1 MTSSLTES
9 CAYNEKITTRST
21 GTMNQARTK
30 PKAEIA
36 LIAALISALLL
47 TGCSGMPETTIDPDT
62 VTELAACPSSPNCVS
77 TADGEDESHSIAPIE
92 LDGDPAEAWNT
103 LRGILEA
110 DRSFR
115 ITASND
121 RYLRAV
127 ATTRILRFKDDVEF
141 LLDVEGKTI
150 GMRSA
155 SRVGYSDLG
164 KNRKRME
171 EIRSRLAEAGVATT
185 AS

>member
-1 MTSSLTES
+1 
-9 CAYNEKITTRST
+9 
-21 GTMNQARTK
+21 
-30 PKAEIA
+30 
-36 LIAALISALLL
+36 
-47 TGCSGMPETTIDPDT
+47 MPETTTDPDS
-62 VTELAACPSSPNCVS
+62 VTELSSCPSSPNCVS
-77 TADGEDESHSIAPIE
+77 SADERNDDHFIEPIQVR
-92 LDGDPAEAWNT
+92 GNPAEAWSA
-103 LRGILEA
+103 LKAILDE

-115 ITASND
+115 IAASND

-141 LLDVEGKTI
+141 LLDAEQGTI

-171 EIRSRLAEAGVATT
+171 DIRSRLVDAGVAS
-185 AS
+185 AER